1 MLKLCVDGT
10 LDRYKAC
17 WVLRGFTQFPG
28 VNYDDTFN
36 PVVKPVTVHTVL
48 ATTVSRA
55 WPI

>member
-1 MLKLCVDGT
+1 MPKLCADGT
-10 LDRYKAC
+10 LDRYKAY

-36 PVVKPVTVHTVL
+36 PVVKPATVHTVL